1 MHPHAIRT
9 TCFALEKS
17 FLARF
22 GMLIVEGIFLCFE
35 VCRPGWMLFTSL
47 LGFKH
52 MYTHMCVNTSCKETP
67 FAPPFVLT
75 VTTLSYKILCMA
87 YICCARGWDSS
98 TRYNISMNLGIKF
111 LYQTQDF
118 TNSFFQDRYLKL
130 PWCTKLTYTHY
141 MRVSHAETKSICGF
155 YTVKNI
161 FFMVLRI
168 LFLNNIGLRLTT
180 VSVG

>member
-1 MHPHAIRT
+1 MQRN
-9 TCFALEKS
+9 S
-17 FLARF
+17 
-22 GMLIVEGIFLCFE
+22 
-35 VCRPGWMLFTSL
+35 
-47 LGFKH
+47 
-52 MYTHMCVNTSCKETP
+52 

-98 TRYNISMNLGIKF
+98 TRYNISTNLGIKF

-118 TNSFFQDRYLKL
+118 TNSFFQDWYLKL

-155 YTVKNI
+155 NTVKNI
-161 FFMVLRI
+161 FFIDNLCAHFLLSNINGVPKMVNLI
-168 LFLNNIGLRLTT
+168 VKLASKTSLFSSSQNGHLG
-180 VSVG
+180 

>member
-1 MHPHAIRT
+1 MQRN
-9 TCFALEKS
+9 S
-17 FLARF
+17 
-22 GMLIVEGIFLCFE
+22 
-35 VCRPGWMLFTSL
+35 
-47 LGFKH
+47 
-52 MYTHMCVNTSCKETP
+52 

-98 TRYNISMNLGIKF
+98 TRYNTSMNRGIKF

-118 TNSFFQDRYLKL
+118 TNSFFQDWYLKL

-155 YTVKNI
+155 NTVKNMI
-161 FFMVLRI
+161 FTVLWI
-168 LFLNNIGLRLTT
+168 CLESNIRLRLTR
-180 VSVG
+180 VSVGYAESPSRNVTKLQINTKHWQ

>member
-1 MHPHAIRT
+1 MQRN
-9 TCFALEKS
+9 S
-17 FLARF
+17 
-22 GMLIVEGIFLCFE
+22 
-35 VCRPGWMLFTSL
+35 
-47 LGFKH
+47 
-52 MYTHMCVNTSCKETP
+52 

-98 TRYNISMNLGIKF
+98 TRYNISTNLGIKF

-118 TNSFFQDRYLKL
+118 TNSFFQDWYLKL

-155 YTVKNI
+155 NTVKNMI
-161 FFMVLRI
+161 FTVLWI
-168 LFLNNIGLRLTT
+168 CLESNIRLRLTR
-180 VSVG
+180 VSVGYAESPSRNVTKLQINTKHWQ

>member
-35 VCRPGWMLFTSL
+35 VCRPGWMVFTSL
-47 LGFKH
+47 LGFW
-52 MYTHMCVNTSCKETP
+52 THVLTYVCQYVMRRNS

-141 MRVSHAETKSICGF
+141 MRVSHAETKNICGF
-155 YTVKNI
+155 NTVKNI
-161 FFMVLRI
+161 SF
-168 LFLNNIGLRLTT
+168 
-180 VSVG
+180 

>member
-1 MHPHAIRT
+1 MQRN
-9 TCFALEKS
+9 S
-17 FLARF
+17 
-22 GMLIVEGIFLCFE
+22 
-35 VCRPGWMLFTSL
+35 
-47 LGFKH
+47 
-52 MYTHMCVNTSCKETP
+52 

-98 TRYNISMNLGIKF
+98 TRYNVSTNLGIKF

-155 YTVKNI
+155 NTVKKCYTYLKL
-161 FFMVLRI
+161 FRI
-168 LFLNNIGLRLTT
+168 LFFDNFYIELIMACKSNEIPKNIWIEMWLNYK
-180 VSVG
+180 